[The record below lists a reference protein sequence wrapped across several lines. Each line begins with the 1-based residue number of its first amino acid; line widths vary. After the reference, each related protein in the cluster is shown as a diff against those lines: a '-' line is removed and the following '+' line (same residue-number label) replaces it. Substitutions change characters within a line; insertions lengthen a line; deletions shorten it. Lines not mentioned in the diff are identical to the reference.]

1 MLEMAAELVHTLGD
15 LGRAVARLNQY
26 IATLGTQCC

>member
-1 MLEMAAELVHTLGD
+1 MKMSELTVHTLGD
-15 LGRAVARLNQY
+15 LGGAVARLNQD